1 MKKKDMYKYA
11 AKQSLRYDT
20 ARGTLNT
27 EDLFGL
33 SLADLD
39 VLAKSLNRQIKEAD
53 EESFIKPVTANTM
66 PLKVSFEIVKDV
78 IATKIADQEAAEKRI
93 ETRKKKQRI
102 MELIA
107 QKQDEALS
115 DKSEEDLKKMLDE
128 L

>member
-1 MKKKDMYKYA
+1 MYKYA